1 MFNIGEYITLYQ
13 KQRAILKERWKERQ
27 QTFRQLVEQRNQQ
40 QEQLHKLKMLVT
52 ELLKKHPETLQSSTE
67 NYVAACHTSNHHC
80 INLLHQMIFL
90 CNF

>member
-1 MFNIGEYITLYQ
+1 MYQ

-52 ELLKKHPETLQSSTE
+52 ELLKKHPETLLSSTE
-67 NYVAACHTSNHHC
+67 NCVACHTGNHRITYC
-80 INLLHQMIFL
+80 I
-90 CNF
+90 